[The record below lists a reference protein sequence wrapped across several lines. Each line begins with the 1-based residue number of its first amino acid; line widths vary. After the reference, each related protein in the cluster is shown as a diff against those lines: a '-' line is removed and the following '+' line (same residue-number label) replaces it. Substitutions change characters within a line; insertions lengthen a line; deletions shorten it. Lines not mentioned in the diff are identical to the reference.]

1 MLVSYNSSG
10 LQMAGTAAIREDPVC
25 RAHVDP
31 ALAFRDFVRITGIG
45 EQPLDYRKGYQTCRK
60 NFRSAITEVV

>member
-10 LQMAGTAAIREDPVC
+10 LQMTGTAAIPEDPVC
-25 RAHVDP
+25 KARVDP
-31 ALAFRDFVRITGIG
+31 AQGFRDFVRITGTG